1 MSFQLQ
7 LDVDSATVGELAA
20 LLSAARAAGVRDD
33 DALELDGTTL
43 TIAVSA
49 PQTGASRAGQNVDA
63 PQRADDFEREG
74 GADSRSRGRGDGIG
88 EATIRSLIDILNER
102 GNGNS
107 SRGNGYGFFGGNSD
121 YHG

>member
-20 LLSAARAAGVRDD
+20 LLSAPRAAGVRDD

-43 TIAVSA
+43 TIEVSA
-49 PQTGASRAGQNVDA
+49 PQTGASRGGQNLDA
-63 PQRADDFEREG
+63 PQRADDLGREG
-74 GADSRSRGRGDGIG
+74 GADSRSRGRGDRIG

>member
-49 PQTGASRAGQNVDA
+49 PADGRVPRRAERRCA
-63 PQRADDFEREG
+63 AARRRLRA
-74 GADSRSRGRGDGIG
+74 RGRCGLPLARARRRHWGGHD
-88 EATIRSLIDILNER
+88 SLA
-102 GNGNS
+102 
-107 SRGNGYGFFGGNSD
+107 
-121 YHG
+121 H

>member
-49 PQTGASRAGQNVDA
+49 PHTGASRGGQNLDA
-63 PQRADDFEREG
+63 LHRQDDLDREG

-107 SRGNGYGFFGGNSD
+107 SRGNGYGFFGGSSD
-121 YHG
+121 

>member
-33 DALELDGTTL
+33 DVLKLDGSTL

-49 PQTGASRAGQNVDA
+49 PQTGASRAGQNLDA
-63 PQRADDFEREG
+63 SHRQDDLDREG

-102 GNGNS
+102 GTGNS

-121 YHG
+121 

>member
-7 LDVDSATVGELAA
+7 LDVGSATVGELAA

-43 TIAVSA
+43 TIAVSS
-49 PQTGASRAGQNVDA
+49 PQTGASRAGQNVDT

-74 GADSRSRGRGDGIG
+74 GADSRSRGRGDRIG

-102 GNGNS
+102 GTGNS

-121 YHG
+121 

>member
-33 DALELDGTTL
+33 DVLKLDGSTL

-102 GNGNS
+102 GTGNS

-121 YHG
+121 

>member
-33 DALELDGTTL
+33 DVLELDGTTL

-74 GADSRSRGRGDGIG
+74 SADSRSRGRGDRIG

-102 GNGNS
+102 GTGNS
-107 SRGNGYGFFGGNSD
+107 SRGNGYGFFGGSSD

>member
-7 LDVDSATVGELAA
+7 LEMDSATVGELAA

-33 DALELDGTTL
+33 DVLEIEGTTL

-49 PQTGASRAGQNVDA
+49 PQTSTPRAGQNPDA
-63 PQRADDFEREG
+63 PHRQDDLDRQR
-74 GADSRSRGRGDGIG
+74 GAYSRSRGPADRIG
-88 EATIRSLIDILNER
+88 EATIRSLIDMLNER
-102 GNGNS
+102 GKGNS

-121 YHG
+121 YHD

>member
-7 LDVDSATVGELAA
+7 LEMGSATVGELAA

-33 DALELDGTTL
+33 DVLEIEGNTL
-43 TIAVSA
+43 TITVSA
-49 PQTGASRAGQNVDA
+49 PQTSTPGAGQNPDA
-63 PQRADDFEREG
+63 AHRQDGLDRQR
-74 GADSRSRGRGDGIG
+74 GAEFSSRGPADRIG
-88 EATIRSLIDILNER
+88 EATIRSLIDMLIER

>member
-49 PQTGASRAGQNVDA
+49 PHTGASRGGQNLDA
-63 PQRADDFEREG
+63 SHHQEDLGREG
-74 GADSRSRGRGDGIG
+74 ATDSRSRGRGDRIG
-88 EATIRSLIDILNER
+88 EATIRSLIDTLNER
-102 GNGNS
+102 GNGSS

-121 YHG
+121 YHD

>member
-33 DALELDGTTL
+33 DVLELDGTTL
-43 TIAVSA
+43 TIAVAA
-49 PQTGASRAGQNVDA
+49 PHTGTSRVGQNLDA
-63 PQRADDFEREG
+63 SHGPEDRDHES
-74 GADSRSRGRGDGIG
+74 GADSRSRGPGDRIG
-88 EATIRSLIDILNER
+88 EATIRSLINILNER

-107 SRGNGYGFFGGNSD
+107 SRGDGYGFFGGNSD